1 MSNPR
6 PVSGEATLVESVEV
20 PAGESRFINVTKGQ
34 ILQLVDLYGDQV
46 GDFVAYRTDKPDE
59 YLSPAHTCSCLT
71 KLSPEIGDALYSNH
85 RLPLLRIEADDVG
98 HHDFVVPCCDP
109 ERYSVDYD
117 LPDHPSCLAGLQKG
131 LDAFGSDWPLHREL
145 AANIFMNNV
154 VTPEGRIETFAPTHG
169 AESAI
174 DLEVLEDLVVGL
186 VACPQDLSPCNN
198 FDPTDMAI
206 RVWERQG

>member
-1 MSNPR
+1 MTSPR
-6 PVSGEATLVESVEV
+6 PVAGDVTLIKTIEI
-20 PAGESRFINVTKGQ
+20 PAGESRFIEVTKGQ

-46 GDFVAYRTDKPDE
+46 GDFVAYRASDPTE

-71 KLSPEIGDALYSNH
+71 KLSPELGDALYSNR
-85 RLPLLRIEADDVG
+85 RLPLFRIEADDVG

-109 ERYSVDYD
+109 QRYSIDYG
-117 LPDHPSCLAGLQKG
+117 LHDHPSCLAALQKG
-131 LDAFGSDWPLHREL
+131 LDEFGSDWPLHGEL

-154 VTPEGRIETFAPTHG
+154 VTAAGQIETFVPTHG

-198 FDPTDMAI
+198 YDPTDMAM
-206 RVWERQG
+206 RVWERK

>member
-85 RLPLLRIEADDVG
+85 RLPLLRI
-98 HHDFVVPCCDP
+98 
-109 ERYSVDYD
+109 R
-117 LPDHPSCLAGLQKG
+117 
-131 LDAFGSDWPLHREL
+131 
-145 AANIFMNNV
+145 
-154 VTPEGRIETFAPTHG
+154 PT
-169 AESAI
+169 
-174 DLEVLEDLVVGL
+174 
-186 VACPQDLSPCNN
+186 
-198 FDPTDMAI
+198 T
-206 RVWERQG
+206 